1 MKKTVLVLGA
11 GLVARPLVRYLLDN
25 GARLVIAT
33 RTVDKAQALLDGHPS
48 GTAVRLDLADPVD
61 LDARIADSDVV
72 VSLVPYTYHVQI
84 ARRCLALGKH
94 LVTTSYVSNEMRE
107 LSAEAE
113 SKGLLFLNEI
123 GLDPGI
129 DHMSAMRVIHHVE
142 NAGGRILSFRS
153 YCGGLPAPEANDN
166 PWGYKFSWSP
176 RGVLLAGRNAS
187 RWIED
192 GALREAPSEELF
204 ANNWPVDAAGVG
216 MLEGYP
222 NRDSTQYVGLYGLR
236 HVRTMFRGTLRYP
249 GWCRMMKGLVD
260 IGWLQLSPPPAGSTT
275 LGAVTAVLC
284 GLAPSAPP
292 DEIRKAAAARASLA
306 PDGDAIRRM
315 EWAGLF
321 SSAPAAQAAT
331 ILDVL
336 GAVLEP
342 RLAYRPGERDMIV
355 LLHEFQAELADGRR
369 QRITSTLVDFGV
381 PGGDSAMSRTVS
393 LPAAIAVKAMLDRK
407 VTATGVRI
415 PVDPAV
421 YVPVLDGLEKTGIIC
436 REVFH

>member
-1 MKKTVLVLGA
+1 MTKTVLVLGA
-11 GLVARPLVRYLLDN
+11 GLVARPLVRYLLDH
-25 GARLVIAT
+25 GFRVVIAT
-33 RTVDKAQALLDGHPS
+33 RTVDKAHTLLEKHPMGVAL
-48 GTAVRLDLADPVD
+48 TLDLTDPVD
-61 LDARIADSDVV
+61 LDTHIADSDLV

-113 SKGLLFLNEI
+113 RKGLLFLNEI

-142 NAGGRILSFRS
+142 NAGGKIVSFRS

-192 GALREAPSEELF
+192 GAVKDVPSEQLF
-204 ANNWPVDAAGVG
+204 ANHWPVAAEGVG

-222 NRDSTQYVGLYGLR
+222 NRDSTQYVGLYGLK
-236 HVRTMFRGTLRYP
+236 HATTMFRGTLRYP

-260 IGWLQLSPPPAGSTT
+260 LGWLQLSLPPAGAAT
-275 LGAVTAVLC
+275 LGAITAVLC
-284 GLAPSAPP
+284 GLPAGAPAE
-292 DEIRKAAAARASLA
+292 EIRRAAARKAGLEV
-306 PDGDAIRRM
+306 DCDAIRRM

-321 SSAPAAQAAT
+321 SSKPAAQVAT

-342 RLAYRPGERDMIV
+342 ALAYKSGERDMIV
-355 LLHEFQAELADGRR
+355 LLHEFQAVLSDGRR
-369 QRITSTLVDFGV
+369 QRITSTLVDFGI
-381 PGGDSAMSRTVS
+381 PDGDSAMSRTVS
-393 LPAAIAVKAMLDRK
+393 LPPAIAVKAILDGQLK
-407 VTATGVRI
+407 ASGVRI

-421 YVPVLDGLEKTGIIC
+421 YVPVLSGLENAGIVC